1 MSWAAHELESVLL
14 HKHLKVAWRISY
26 MAILIGALLPDF
38 TKLPVYGL
46 NIAGHELLKAD
57 NVVQYHRGWPG
68 MGPTHSLMF
77 GVLVAVVVY
86 LLTRSAP
93 WAIGL
98 MLGQW
103 THALTDTADTAGCM
117 LFFPFT
123 TQQYSIGMYE
133 YSSQMGRYG
142 DAASYFSGLGGVW
155 DFFWLMVLLLVARRA
170 LGERYFREHVEPTDE
185 FWPWLRRRFH
195 APDLMLRAIFRAYVF
210 YGACR
215 IFGWFLWARFVNPNR
230 GEQYLD
236 WSWGGPGWVTPAPSF
251 VGASTWPG
259 LVGVTVLG
267 AIGVA
272 TSTWL
277 AWVLIR
283 RWDRGRL
290 AAAEQWPEPE
300 VAVAAV
306 GLTPELPR
314 SSSAA
319 PLVVMRTSPA
329 IVSSQR
335 PP

>member
-1 MSWAAHELESVLL
+1 MSWAAHELESVIL

-57 NVVQYHRGWPG
+57 NVFQYHRGWPG

-103 THALTDTADTAGCM
+103 THVLTDTADSVGCM
-117 LFFPFT
+117 VFFPFT
-123 TQQYSIGMYE
+123 TQHYSLGMWQYSP
-133 YSSQMGRYG
+133 QMGRYG
-142 DAASYFSGLGGVW
+142 DTASYYSGLGGVW

-195 APDLMLRAIFRAYVF
+195 APDRMLRAIFRAYVF

-236 WSWGGPGWVTPAPSF
+236 WSWGGPGWVTPAPQV

-259 LVGVTVLG
+259 LVGVTALG

-283 RWDRGRL
+283 RWDRGRT
-290 AAAEQWPEPE
+290 AAAEQR
-300 VAVAAV
+300 
-306 GLTPELPR
+306 PELDTGDLAPDLPG
-314 SSSAA
+314 SSPAA
-319 PLVVMRTSPA
+319 PLVVRDGSLA

>member
-1 MSWAAHELESVLL
+1 M
-14 HKHLKVAWRISY
+14 
-26 MAILIGALLPDF
+26 LI
-38 TKLPVYGL
+38 
-46 NIAGHELLKAD
+46 
-57 NVVQYHRGWPG
+57 
-68 MGPTHSLMF
+68 
-77 GVLVAVVVY
+77 AVVVY
-86 LLTRSAP
+86 LLTRSGP

-155 DFFWLMVLLLVARRA
+155 DFLWLVMLLLLARRS
-170 LGERYFREHVEPTDE
+170 LGDRYFEENVEPTDQL
-185 FWPWLRRRFH
+185 WPWMRRRFH
-195 APDLMLRAIFRAYVF
+195 APDRMLRAIFRAYAF

-236 WSWGGPGWVTPAPSF
+236 WSWGGPGWVTPPPAF

-259 LVGVTVLG
+259 LVGVTVFG
-267 AIGVA
+267 AVGVA
-272 TSTWL
+272 ASTWL
-277 AWVLIR
+277 AWVAVR
-283 RWDRGRL
+283 RWDRAHAETPSVFEPIVALPVIGR
-290 AAAEQWPEPE
+290 EPCSRTIAPAGVGGPVW
-300 VAVAAV
+300 VA
-306 GLTPELPR
+306 GD
-314 SSSAA
+314 
-319 PLVVMRTSPA
+319 VVDGG
-329 IVSSQR
+329 

>member
-1 MSWAAHELESVLL
+1 MSWAAHELESVIL

-46 NIAGHELLKAD
+46 NIAGHELLKVD

-77 GVLVAVVVY
+77 GVLIAAVVY

-98 MLGQW
+98 LLGQW

-123 TQQYSIGMYE
+123 TQQYSVGMYE

-155 DFFWLMVLLLVARRA
+155 DFLWLMVLLLVARRA
-170 LGERYFREHVEPTDE
+170 LGERYFREQVEPTDD

-195 APDLMLRAIFRAYVF
+195 APDRMLRAIFRAYVF

-236 WSWGGPGWVTPAPSF
+236 WSWGGPGWVTPAPAF

-259 LVGVTVLG
+259 LIGVTVLG
-267 AIGVA
+267 VVGVV

-277 AWVLIR
+277 AWVLVR
-283 RWDRGRL
+283 RWDRGRSEGL
-290 AAAEQWPEPE
+290 PEPE
-300 VAVAAV
+300 QAGPA
-306 GLTPELPR
+306 TT
-314 SSSAA
+314 A
-319 PLVVMRTSPA
+319 PLVVSGGSPA
-329 IVSSQR
+329 IVSSER